1 MILNVAQKCKKEVAY
16 LLLFSFLNVMT
27 FLPGSHLTDTEQPEA
42 IYSSSI
48 IANQDGEMN
57 RSTVIEL
64 ILEKVAGLKDCLPD
78 SEKPDFSYHYFSIKF
93 RSIASFFSELMCSPV
108 IPEIKPPLEASQHF
122 VTAAGK
128 QHLPLLQHHNF
139 VFRLTPF

>member
-1 MILNVAQKCKKEVAY
+1 MILKAAQKCKRGVAL

-27 FLPGSHLTDTEQPEA
+27 FLPGSYLTDTENIENTHFSG
-42 IYSSSI
+42 IWS
-48 IANQDGEMN
+48 GEDEEIN

-64 ILEKVAGLKDCLPD
+64 ILENIAGLKDCLPN

-93 RSIASFFSELMCSPV
+93 RSIGSFFSELIAAPPV
-108 IPEIKPPLEASQHF
+108 PEIRQPLLAVQTF
-122 VTAAGK
+122 APGGK
-128 QHLPLLQHHNF
+128 ERLPHLQHHNF

>member
-27 FLPGSHLTDTEQPEA
+27 FLPGSNLGDTEPPEA
-42 IYSSSI
+42 FYTSNI
-48 IANQDGEMN
+48 ISGQDVEMN

-64 ILEKVAGLKDCLPD
+64 ILEKVAGLKDCLPN

-108 IPEIKPPLEASQHF
+108 IPEIKPPLVASQTF
-122 VTAAGK
+122 ITAGK
-128 QHLPLLQHHNF
+128 EHLPHLQHHNF
-139 VFRLTPF
+139 IFRLTPF